1 MILDAFSLQGKVAVV
16 SGCDT
21 GLGQGMALGL
31 AEAGCDIVGINIVE
45 PTETIERVTAL
56 GRRFLSLTADL
67 RKIDA
72 IPELLDRAVAE
83 FGHIDILV
91 NNAGL
96 IRREDAINF
105 SETDWDDVINLNIK
119 SVFFMSQAA
128 AKHFIAQGKG
138 GKIINIASMLSFQG
152 GIRVPSYTASKSAVM
167 GVTRLL
173 ANEWAQHNINVN
185 AIAPGYMATNNTQQ
199 LRADE
204 ERSAAILEIP
214 CEKDGALELAKRSR
228 GTPRIANRLLKRIRD
243 FAQVIG
249 DGVITRDI
257 VSQSLNKLEIDE
269 LGLDLVDR
277 RMLEMII
284 TNYNGGP
291 VGLETLAAALGEESV
306 TLEDVYEPYLMQLGF
321 LARTPRGRCAN
332 ALAYQHLGI
341 VRDGQQMF

>member
-45 PTETIERVTAL
+45 PVETIERVTAL

-67 RKIDA
+67 RQIDG
-72 IPELLDRAVAE
+72 IPQLLERAVAE

-96 IRREDAINF
+96 IRREDALAF
-105 SETDWDDVINLNIK
+105 SEKDWDDVMNLNIK
-119 SVFFMSQAA
+119 SVFFMSRAA
-128 AKHFIAQGKG
+128 AKHFIAQAAAGR
-138 GKIINIASMLSFQG
+138 SLTSPPCCRSV

-173 ANEWAQHNINVN
+173 ANEWAKHNINVN

-204 ERSAAILEIP
+204 QRSSEILDRIP
-214 CEKDGALELAKRSR
+214 AGRW
-228 GTPRIANRLLKRIRD
+228 
-243 FAQVIG
+243 
-249 DGVITRDI
+249 
-257 VSQSLNKLEIDE
+257 
-269 LGLDLVDR
+269 GLPADL
-277 RMLEMII
+277 M
-284 TNYNGGP
+284 GP
-291 VGLETLAAALGEESV
+291 VV
-306 TLEDVYEPYLMQLGF
+306 F
-321 LARTPRGRCAN
+321 LASSASDYINGYTVAVDGGW
-332 ALAYQHLGI
+332 LA
-341 VRDGQQMF
+341 R